1 MQRLGSPGSEQ
12 AWACPVGW
20 DWGAQG
26 GVGAIPT
33 EAAPNTAPGFPPPA
47 VGRAVRGLAAHLL
60 FALIPCT
67 HMPVEPSPCHVRPE
81 APSSTTHYSLW
92 DTAGNWLREGR
103 QLAPGHTEIK
113 VRGWEHRGVGVRRIK
128 RGPGPRR
135 SGCSTPLPRL
145 WVQGVGP
152 GRGTRPTLSPYCV
165 V

>member
-67 HMPVEPSPCHVRPE
+67 DTPVEPSPCHVRPE

-113 VRGWEHRGVGVRRIK
+113 VRGWEHRGGW
-128 RGPGPRR
+128 GWAG
-135 SGCSTPLPRL
+135 G
-145 WVQGVGP
+145 
-152 GRGTRPTLSPYCV
+152 
-165 V
+165 